1 MNRITAV
8 IENAGQVL
16 TCAPDA
22 PDLVGA
28 RKNTVVAVSGKRSGM
43 GRTILGHARR
53 TVHDSAPVAV
63 PNRAPSTYTTAA
75 TWVDNLSMST

>member
-28 RKNTVVAVSGKRSGM
+28 RKNTVVAVSGNAIAAIGTPEEITWP
-43 GRTILGHARR
+43 GLTI
-53 TVHDSAPVAV
+53 
-63 PNRAPSTYTTAA
+63 STA
-75 TWVDNLSMST
+75 